1 MTKVVF
7 GYQSR
12 LLASQRHRS
21 SGCGLEIHFT
31 LVLYSKPSVIVSVCV
46 FVYVAF
52 ILREADLSI
61 SMFKSACGD

>member
-21 SGCGLEIHFT
+21 RDCGLEIHFT

-46 FVYVAF
+46 FVYVASLF
-52 ILREADLSI
+52 ARRVSEHFYVQIPLR
-61 SMFKSACGD
+61 

>member
-52 ILREADLSI
+52 NFARRGLEHFYVRVRLR
-61 SMFKSACGD
+61 